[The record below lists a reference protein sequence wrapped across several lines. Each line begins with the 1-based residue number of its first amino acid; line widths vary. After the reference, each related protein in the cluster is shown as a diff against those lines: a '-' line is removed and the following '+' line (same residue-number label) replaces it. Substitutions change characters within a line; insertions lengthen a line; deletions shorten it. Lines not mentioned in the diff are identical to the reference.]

1 MSACPADTGTAFAS
15 DPSMTE
21 ETKAKIREVLDQ
33 KIRPSLQA
41 DGGDVELV
49 NVGDDGVVQLR
60 LTGACSG
67 CPFSAMTL
75 AIGVEQTLKA
85 AVPEVVKVQPVP

>member
-1 MSACPADTGTAFAS
+1 VTD
-15 DPSMTE
+15 E
-21 ETKAKIREVLDQ
+21 IKQRIRETLD
-33 KIRPSLQA
+33 KEIRPTLQA

-49 NVGDDGVVQLR
+49 GVGDDGVVQLR
-60 LTGACSG
+60 LTGACAG

-75 AIGVEQTLKA
+75 AVGVEQRLKT